1 MNYISYGEKQVYWPK
16 KLKNFILEGDME
28 EFVIKSMIDN
38 GFI

>member
-1 MNYISYGEKQVYWPK
+1 MNYISYWEDSFTGS
-16 KLKNFILEGDME
+16 ILEGDME